1 MKNITLY
8 LILLFLSPN
17 LFSAQIRVA
26 CVGDS
31 ITYGAGIK
39 DRKNMNY
46 PKQLGKLLGKE
57 YEVRNFGNSGSTML
71 KKGDKPYWKQKE
83 FKAALEYAPN
93 IVIIKLGTNDTK
105 PQNWKNGANYSVD
118 YKAMI
123 SSFTKLSSKP
133 KVYIC
138 LPVPVVKARWGIT
151 NEIVIKEIIPAIR
164 KISDQT
170 KSEII
175 DLNTPFKGKNEL
187 IPDFVHPN
195 GAGATVIAKTVRKQI
210 PRKGEFIEPGE
221 VVELTFGD

>member
-1 MKNITLY
+1 MKKFTLN
-8 LILLFLSPN
+8 LILLLFLSSN
-17 LFSAQIRVA
+17 LFSEQIRVA

-71 KKGDKPYWKQKE
+71 KNGDKPYWKQKE

-105 PQNWKNGANYSVD
+105 PQNWKHGAEYSVD

-123 SSFTKLSSKP
+123 SSFKKLSSKP

-138 LPVPVVKARWGIT
+138 LPVPVVKTRWGIT

-164 KISDQT
+164 KVSDQT

-187 IPDFVHPN
+187 IPDSVHPN
-195 GAGATVIAKTVRKQI
+195 GAGATVIANTIKKSI
-210 PRKGEFIEPGE
+210 KK
-221 VVELTFGD
+221 

>member
-8 LILLFLSPN
+8 LILLLFLSPN
-17 LFSAQIRVA
+17 LFSEQIRVA

-105 PQNWKNGANYSVD
+105 PQNWKHGAEYSVD

-138 LPVPVVKARWGIT
+138 LPVPVVKTRWGIT

-164 KISDQT
+164 KVSDQT

-187 IPDFVHPN
+187 IPDSVHPN
-195 GAGATVIAKTVRKQI
+195 GAGATVIANTIKKSI
-210 PRKGEFIEPGE
+210 KK
-221 VVELTFGD
+221 

>member
-1 MKNITLY
+1 MKKFTLN
-8 LILLFLSPN
+8 LILLLFLSSN
-17 LFSAQIRVA
+17 LFSEQIRVA

-105 PQNWKNGANYSVD
+105 PQNWKHGAEYSVD

-138 LPVPVVKARWGIT
+138 LPVPVVKTRWGIT

-164 KISDQT
+164 KVSDQT

-195 GAGATVIAKTVRKQI
+195 GAGATVIAKTVKNCINKQ
-210 PRKGEFIEPGE
+210 
-221 VVELTFGD
+221 

>member
-1 MKNITLY
+1 MKKITLH
-8 LILLFLSPN
+8 LILLLFLSPN
-17 LFSAQIRVA
+17 LFSEQIRVA

-105 PQNWKNGANYSVD
+105 PQNWKNGADYSVD
-118 YKAMI
+118 YTAMI

-138 LPVPVVKARWGIT
+138 LPVPVVKTRWGIT

-170 KSEII
+170 KTEII

-195 GAGATVIAKTVRKQI
+195 GAGATIIAKTVKNCINKQ
-210 PRKGEFIEPGE
+210 
-221 VVELTFGD
+221 

>member
-8 LILLFLSPN
+8 LILLLFLSPN
-17 LFSAQIRVA
+17 LFSEQIRVA

-105 PQNWKNGANYSVD
+105 PQNWKHGAEYSVD

-123 SSFTKLSSKP
+123 SSFKNLSSKP

-138 LPVPVVKARWGIT
+138 LPVPVVKTRWGIT

-164 KISDQT
+164 KVSDQT

-195 GAGATVIAKTVRKQI
+195 VAGATIIAKTVRNCIK
-210 PRKGEFIEPGE
+210 
-221 VVELTFGD
+221 

>member
-1 MKNITLY
+1 MKKITLN
-8 LILLFLSPN
+8 LILLLFLSPN
-17 LFSAQIRVA
+17 LFSEQIRVA

-105 PQNWKNGANYSVD
+105 PQNWKHGAEYSVD

-138 LPVPVVKARWGIT
+138 LPVPVVKTRWGIT

-187 IPDFVHPN
+187 IPDSVHPN
-195 GAGATVIAKTVRKQI
+195 GAGATVIANTIKKSI
-210 PRKGEFIEPGE
+210 KK
-221 VVELTFGD
+221 

>member
-1 MKNITLY
+1 MKKFTLN
-8 LILLFLSPN
+8 LILLLFLSSN
-17 LFSAQIRVA
+17 LFSEQIRVA

-105 PQNWKNGANYSVD
+105 PQNWKNGADYSVD

-151 NEIVIKEIIPAIR
+151 NEIVLKEIIPAIR

-195 GAGATVIAKTVRKQI
+195 GAGATIIAKTVKNSINKQ
-210 PRKGEFIEPGE
+210 
-221 VVELTFGD
+221 

>member
-17 LFSAQIRVA
+17 LFSEQIRVA

-83 FKAALEYAPN
+83 FKAALQYAPN

-105 PQNWKNGANYSVD
+105 PQNWKNGAEYSVD

-138 LPVPVVKARWGIT
+138 LPVPVVKTRWGIT

-187 IPDFVHPN
+187 IPDSVHPN
-195 GAGATVIAKTVRKQI
+195 GAGATVIANTIKKSI
-210 PRKGEFIEPGE
+210 KK
-221 VVELTFGD
+221 

>member
-1 MKNITLY
+1 MKKFTLNIIL
-8 LILLFLSPN
+8 LLFLSSN
-17 LFSAQIRVA
+17 LFSEQIRVA

-31 ITYGAGIK
+31 ITYGAGVK

-105 PQNWKNGANYSVD
+105 PQNWKHGAEYSVD

-138 LPVPVVKARWGIT
+138 LPVPVVKTRWGIT

-164 KISDQT
+164 KVSDQT

-187 IPDFVHPN
+187 IPDSVHPN
-195 GAGATVIAKTVRKQI
+195 GAGATVIANTIKKSI
-210 PRKGEFIEPGE
+210 KK
-221 VVELTFGD
+221 

>member
-1 MKNITLY
+1 MKKFTLN
-8 LILLFLSPN
+8 LILLLFLSSN
-17 LFSAQIRVA
+17 LFSEQIRVA

-105 PQNWKNGANYSVD
+105 PQNWKHGAEYSVD

-123 SSFTKLSSKP
+123 SSFKNLSSKP

-138 LPVPVVKARWGIT
+138 LPVPVVKTRWGIT

-187 IPDFVHPN
+187 IPDSVHPN
-195 GAGATVIAKTVRKQI
+195 GAGATVIANTIKKSI
-210 PRKGEFIEPGE
+210 KK
-221 VVELTFGD
+221 

>member
-1 MKNITLY
+1 MKKITLH
-8 LILLFLSPN
+8 LILLLFLSPN
-17 LFSAQIRVA
+17 LFSEQIRVA

-31 ITYGAGIK
+31 ITYGARIK

-105 PQNWKNGANYSVD
+105 PQNWKNGADYSVD

-195 GAGATVIAKTVRKQI
+195 GAGATIIARTVKNSINKQ
-210 PRKGEFIEPGE
+210 
-221 VVELTFGD
+221 

>member
-1 MKNITLY
+1 MKKFTLN
-8 LILLFLSPN
+8 LILLLFLSSN
-17 LFSAQIRVA
+17 LFSEQIRVA

-39 DRKNMNY
+39 DRNNMNY

-105 PQNWKNGANYSVD
+105 PQNWKHGAEYSVD

-123 SSFTKLSSKP
+123 SSFNNLSSKP

-138 LPVPVVKARWGIT
+138 LPVPVVKTRWGIT

-164 KISDQT
+164 KVSDQT

-195 GAGATVIAKTVRKQI
+195 GAGATVIAKTVKNCINKQ
-210 PRKGEFIEPGE
+210 
-221 VVELTFGD
+221 

>member
-1 MKNITLY
+1 MKKFTLNIIL
-8 LILLFLSPN
+8 LLFLSSN
-17 LFSAQIRVA
+17 LFSEQIRVA

-31 ITYGAGIK
+31 ITYGAGVK

-105 PQNWKNGANYSVD
+105 PQNWKHGAEYSVD

-138 LPVPVVKARWGIT
+138 LPVPVVKTRWGIT

-164 KISDQT
+164 KVSDQT

-195 GAGATVIAKTVRKQI
+195 GAGATVIAKTVKNCINKQ
-210 PRKGEFIEPGE
+210 
-221 VVELTFGD
+221 

>member
-17 LFSAQIRVA
+17 LFSEQIRVA

-138 LPVPVVKARWGIT
+138 LPVPVVKARWGIN

-195 GAGATVIAKTVRKQI
+195 GAGATIIAKTVKNSINKQ
-210 PRKGEFIEPGE
+210 
-221 VVELTFGD
+221 

>member
-1 MKNITLY
+1 MKKITLH
-8 LILLFLSPN
+8 LILLLFLSPN
-17 LFSAQIRVA
+17 LFSEQIRVA

-105 PQNWKNGANYSVD
+105 PQNWKNGADYSVD

-138 LPVPVVKARWGIT
+138 LPVPVVKTRWGIT

-195 GAGATVIAKTVRKQI
+195 GAGATIIARTVKNSINKQ
-210 PRKGEFIEPGE
+210 
-221 VVELTFGD
+221 

>member
-1 MKNITLY
+1 MKKFTLN
-8 LILLFLSPN
+8 LILLLFLSSN
-17 LFSAQIRVA
+17 LFSEQIRVA

-71 KKGDKPYWKQKE
+71 KKGDKPYWKQNE
-83 FKAALEYAPN
+83 YKAALEYAPN

-105 PQNWKNGANYSVD
+105 PQNWKHGAEYSVD

-138 LPVPVVKARWGIT
+138 LPVPVVKTRWGIT

-187 IPDFVHPN
+187 IPDSVHPN
-195 GAGATVIAKTVRKQI
+195 GAGATVIANTIKKSI
-210 PRKGEFIEPGE
+210 KK
-221 VVELTFGD
+221 

>member
-1 MKNITLY
+1 MKKFTLN
-8 LILLFLSPN
+8 LILLLFLSSN
-17 LFSAQIRVA
+17 LFSEQIRVA

-71 KKGDKPYWKQKE
+71 KKGDKPYWEQKE

-105 PQNWKNGANYSVD
+105 PQNWKHGAEYSVD

-138 LPVPVVKARWGIT
+138 LPVPVVKTRWGIT

-164 KISDQT
+164 KVSDQT

-195 GAGATVIAKTVRKQI
+195 GAGATVIAKTVKNCINKQ
-210 PRKGEFIEPGE
+210 
-221 VVELTFGD
+221 

>member
-1 MKNITLY
+1 MKKFTLN
-8 LILLFLSPN
+8 LILLLFLSSN
-17 LFSAQIRVA
+17 LFSEQIRVA

-31 ITYGAGIK
+31 ITYGAGVK

-105 PQNWKNGANYSVD
+105 PQNWKHGAEYSVD

-138 LPVPVVKARWGIT
+138 LPVPVVKTRWGIT

-164 KISDQT
+164 KVSDQT

-187 IPDFVHPN
+187 IPDSVHPN
-195 GAGATVIAKTVRKQI
+195 GAGATVIANTIKKSI
-210 PRKGEFIEPGE
+210 KK
-221 VVELTFGD
+221 

>member
-1 MKNITLY
+1 MKKITLN
-8 LILLFLSPN
+8 LILLLFLSPN
-17 LFSAQIRVA
+17 LFSEQIRVA

-105 PQNWKNGANYSVD
+105 PQNWKHGAEYSVD

-123 SSFTKLSSKP
+123 SSFKNLSSKP

-138 LPVPVVKARWGIT
+138 LPVPVVKTRWGIT

-164 KISDQT
+164 KVSDQT

-195 GAGATVIAKTVRKQI
+195 EAGATVIAKTVKNCINKQ
-210 PRKGEFIEPGE
+210 
-221 VVELTFGD
+221 

>member
-1 MKNITLY
+1 MKKFTLN
-8 LILLFLSPN
+8 LILLLFLSSN
-17 LFSAQIRVA
+17 LFSEQIRVA

-105 PQNWKNGANYSVD
+105 PQNWKHGAEYSVD

-138 LPVPVVKARWGIT
+138 LPVPVVKTRWGIT

-164 KISDQT
+164 KVSDQT

-187 IPDFVHPN
+187 IPDSVHPN
-195 GAGATVIAKTVRKQI
+195 GAGATVIANTIKKSI
-210 PRKGEFIEPGE
+210 KK
-221 VVELTFGD
+221 

>member
-1 MKNITLY
+1 MKKITLN
-8 LILLFLSPN
+8 LILLLFLSPN
-17 LFSAQIRVA
+17 LFSEQIRVA

-105 PQNWKNGANYSVD
+105 PQNWKHGAEYSVD

-138 LPVPVVKARWGIT
+138 LPVPVVKTRWGIT

-175 DLNTPFKGKNEL
+175 DLNTPFKGKKEL

-195 GAGATVIAKTVRKQI
+195 GAGATIIARTVKNSINKQ
-210 PRKGEFIEPGE
+210 
-221 VVELTFGD
+221 

>member
-1 MKNITLY
+1 MKKTTLH
-8 LILLFLSPN
+8 LILLLFLSPN
-17 LFSAQIRVA
+17 LFSEQIRVA

-138 LPVPVVKARWGIT
+138 LPVPVVKARWGIN

-195 GAGATVIAKTVRKQI
+195 GAGATIIAKTVKNSINKQ
-210 PRKGEFIEPGE
+210 
-221 VVELTFGD
+221 

>member
-17 LFSAQIRVA
+17 LFSEQIRVA

-71 KKGDKPYWKQKE
+71 KKGDKPDWKQKE

-105 PQNWKNGANYSVD
+105 PQNWKNGADYSVD

-195 GAGATVIAKTVRKQI
+195 GAGATIIARTVKNSINKQ
-210 PRKGEFIEPGE
+210 
-221 VVELTFGD
+221 